1 MLFPSVMNKKPSYR
15 RSSVS
20 GGICLLLLS
29 GAAFALASGCSKSE
43 AAPARGS
50 AVESVPVAAGPK
62 AETETY
68 VVEMK
73 VTGPYKAGTE
83 GVVEVTL
90 VPKGAY
96 HTNAQYPYKW
106 KAPDPVPEG
115 ISYPKSVLQRADGT
129 FEEKRASFKVPFV
142 VAKSGK
148 TTVSGT
154 LSLSVCSEANCIMDK
169 VPLEVAVDVK

>member
-1 MLFPSVMNKKPSYR
+1 V
-15 RSSVS
+15 
-20 GGICLLLLS
+20 GAWQ
-29 GAAFALASGCSKSE
+29 GAATRVNSFALASGCSKSE

-50 AVESVPVAAGPK
+50 SREAVPVGAGPK

-73 VTGPYKAGTE
+73 ATGACKAGAE
-83 GVVEVTL
+83 CLVEVTL
-90 VPKGAY
+90 VPKAAY

-106 KAPDPVPEG
+106 KAPDPAPEG
-115 ISYPKSVLQRADGT
+115 ITYPKPILQRADGA

-142 VAKSGK
+142 VAKSGSA
-148 TTVSGT
+148 TIGGT